1 MFTPNRFSQIALS
14 CTVATLASAVLLSSI
29 ASAQV
34 GPPQP
39 QPKPVRDTGVT
50 KVITKLLH
58 PDKKGDAE
66 DEEAVQGPQPA
77 QKMPGAPGGPGG
89 MPPNFQLPPS
99 LQGGHEPLLTQPPL
113 TNAKIETP
121 QMDEENPPVLS
132 HPKLDDPANPLGFTS
147 AGTKLKRAIVLND
160 ANRFQEAKPGLFQLR
175 QSLIDLTEAHI
186 GLYKALNQI
195 PSARGQAE
203 LEKELALQFAQLRD
217 RSMMEMARVYIAEK
231 DYGKAVKE
239 LTEVIK
245 SQPKSRVGLRS
256 YEMLQEIGFTEKLQL
271 AQ

>member
-1 MFTPNRFSQIALS
+1 MFNPNRFSQTALS
-14 CTVATLASAVLLSSI
+14 FTVAALAGTVLLSS
-29 ASAQV
+29 AALAQV
-34 GPPQP
+34 GPPPP
-39 QPKPVRDTGVT
+39 QPKPMKETGVT
-50 KVITKLLH
+50 KVLTKLLH
-58 PDKKGDAE
+58 PEKKGDAE
-66 DEEAVQGPQPA
+66 DGEEAQGPQPA
-77 QKMPGAPGGPGG
+77 QAKPTQPGG
-89 MPPNFQLPPS
+89 MPPNLQLPPS

-113 TNAKIETP
+113 TNAKIEAP
-121 QMDEENPPVLS
+121 QVDEENPPVLS

-147 AGTKLKRAIVLND
+147 AGTKLKRAIELND
-160 ANRFQEAKPGLFQLR
+160 ANRFQEAKSGLSQLR

-217 RSMMEMARVYIAEK
+217 RAMMEMARVYIAEK

-239 LTEVIK
+239 LAEVIK